1 MKCIYTDNHP
11 TDLAIAGKLVH
22 LEKGTIFEMDSI
34 PPQFKNEIFPYEGP
48 SSEPKAAPK
57 AATKT
62 VTKAAAKTS
71 RWSRKRM
78 K

>member
-22 LEKGTIFEMDSI
+22 LEKGTVFEMDSI
-34 PPQFKNEIFPYEGP
+34 PPQWKNEIFPHEGP
-48 SSEPKAAPK
+48 DPAPTPDPKPENKTAP
-57 AATKT
+57 
-62 VTKAAAKTS
+62 KTS

>member
-1 MKCIYTDNHP
+1 MKCIYTDNHSI
-11 TDLAIAGKLVH
+11 DLAIDGKLVH

-48 SSEPKAAPK
+48 EPTPKAVPQP
-57 AATKT
+57 ATKP
-62 VTKAAAKTS
+62 AKTS
-71 RWSRKRM
+71 KWGRKRL